1 MTEKELRAK
10 VVSIAEKYLGCKES
24 NGSHRKIIDL
34 YNSHKPLAR
43 GYPVKY
49 TDAWCATF
57 VSAVFIEA
65 GLTEIAP
72 TECGCGAMINLYK
85 KIGRWEENDA
95 YVPSPGDVVMY
106 DWQDNGIGDNTGA
119 ADHVGIVVSVSGNS
133 IKVIEGNMSDA
144 VGYRTLRVNG
154 KYIRGYCLPKY
165 SAKAGSTGSNTAT
178 PPSNGSASK
187 PASAK
192 KASEAARSFN
202 KTLAGTYVVTA
213 NVGLHIR
220 NGAGTGKASLA
231 VLPKGTKVANYGYY
245 TLVGNVKWLY
255 VQVTYKGV
263 TYTGFCS
270 SQYLKK

>member
-43 GYPVKY
+43 GYRVKY

-95 YVPSPGDVVMY
+95 YVPSPGDVIMY
-106 DWQDNGIGDNTGA
+106 DWQDNGVGDNTGA

-144 VGYRTLRVNG
+144 VGHRTLRVNG
-154 KYIRGYCLPKY
+154 KYIRGYCL
-165 SAKAGSTGSNTAT
+165 
-178 PPSNGSASK
+178 
-187 PASAK
+187 
-192 KASEAARSFN
+192 
-202 KTLAGTYVVTA
+202 
-213 NVGLHIR
+213 I
-220 NGAGTGKASLA
+220 
-231 VLPKGTKVANYGYY
+231 
-245 TLVGNVKWLY
+245 
-255 VQVTYKGV
+255 
-263 TYTGFCS
+263 
-270 SQYLKK
+270 